1 MEVLSAQQLSRNYGD
16 RRGIEAV
23 NLRVNAGE
31 IFGFLGPNGAGKTT
45 TIRILLGL
53 LRPSDG
59 MAKIFD
65 LDCWSQSAVIKRQIG
80 YLPGDVRLYSWFTGK
95 NALKIVSE
103 IRGQDEVRER
113 GRTLLE
119 RFQLDENVPVRK
131 MSRGMRQKL
140 GIVLALA
147 HNPRLLILD
156 EPTSG
161 LDPLMCD
168 ELYRCLRE
176 AAAAGTTVFFSS
188 HTLSEVEL
196 LCERVA
202 IVRDGKIVADE
213 TMDALRRR
221 AQRAVTLRFLPNS
234 GTETLEPPDFLEI
247 TYRTDLIWRG
257 EMIGPTSKLVDWVAR
272 QPLDD
277 MEISPPSLESLFRRY
292 YQPREES
299 A

>member
-1 MEVLSAQQLSRNYGD
+1 MEVLSAQQLTRNYGQ

-23 NLRVNAGE
+23 DLSVNAGE

-53 LRPSDG
+53 LRPSHG
-59 MAKIFD
+59 VARILG
-65 LDCWSQSAVIKRQIG
+65 LDCWSQSAFIKQQVG
-80 YLPGDVRLYSWFTGK
+80 YLPGDVRLYPWFTGK
-95 NALKIVSE
+95 NALKIVGD
-103 IRGQDEVRER
+103 IRGQDDVRQR
-113 GRTLLE
+113 GRALLE
-119 RFQLDENVPVRK
+119 RFQLGENVPVRK

-168 ELYRCLRE
+168 ELYRCLHE
-176 AAAAGTTVFFSS
+176 AAAVGTTVFFSS

-202 IVRDGKIVADE
+202 IVRAGRIVADE
-213 TMDALRRR
+213 TMAALRRR

-234 GTETLEPPDFLEI
+234 GSETLQPPDFLEI
-247 TYRTDLIWRG
+247 EDRTELVWRG
-257 EMIGPTSKLVDWVAR
+257 EITGPTSQLVAWAAR
-272 QPLDD
+272 QPLEDL
-277 MEISPPSLESLFRRY
+277 EISPPSLESLFRRY